1 MGQFCDLHTHSTFSD
16 GTCTPAEILKQA
28 EAIGLSAV
36 ALTDHNTIA
45 GLPDFLEAAQNS
57 PVEAIPG
64 VELST
69 EFHGKELHIV
79 GLFLPEGS
87 FSPLTEYLEGINRK
101 KAESN
106 LHLVQALNRAG
117 YQLDY
122 EEILASHPGG
132 TVNRAVIAAAL
143 LEQGYVASIADAFRH
158 LLSEKAGFFVPP
170 ERIAALDAIGFLHG
184 LGAVPVLAHP
194 FLNLEETELRAFLQE
209 AKPAGLAAM
218 ETLYAAFSP
227 EVTQTARQIAREFG
241 LLESGGSDFHGDNK
255 PHIRLGTG
263 KGNLS
268 VPMSFAE
275 NMKMRLPR
283 RPLGSSQ

>member
-28 EAIGLSAV
+28 EAMGLSAV
-36 ALTDHNTIA
+36 ALTDHNTIS
-45 GLPDFLEAAQNS
+45 GLSDFLTAAQNAA
-57 PVEAIPG
+57 VEAIPG

-69 EFHGKELHIV
+69 QYHGKELHIV
-79 GLFLPEGS
+79 GLFLPEDS
-87 FSPLTEYLEGINRK
+87 FSALTNYLEAFNRK

-117 YQLDY
+117 YPLDY
-122 EEILASHPGG
+122 KEILKSHSGG

-143 LEQGYVASIADAFRH
+143 LEKGYVSSIPEAFQN
-158 LLSEKAGFFVPP
+158 LLSEEAGFFIPP
-170 ERIAALDAIGFLHG
+170 ERIAALEAIAFLRS

-194 FLNLEETELRAFLQE
+194 FLNLEETELRSFLQE

-218 ETLYAAFSP
+218 ETLYSTFSP
-227 EVTQTARQIAREFG
+227 EATQTARQIIREFG

-263 KGNLS
+263 KGNLAI
-268 VPMSFAE
+268 PMSFAE
-275 NMKMRLPR
+275 TMKNLP
-283 RPLGSSQ
+283 L